1 MIEEVRRDREKGR
14 KLLKKRGTETACFT
28 TIILLI
34 TFYKVRCSTFILAL
48 DIFQV
53 AKVKMKKIILFLFTF
68 ALSLSRAQN
77 SLCSVC
83 KCDTQADKVP
93 VLVDCRNSGIS
104 SLNLAWEFPQGLQ
117 NRADIMYDIDL
128 AGNSLEIITPF
139 PKIPVQKI
147 SFKSNKIREIEAG
160 ARINSMKIPRLVNN
174 SSNLSS
180 FEL

>member
-1 MIEEVRRDREKGR
+1 M
-14 KLLKKRGTETACFT
+14 
-28 TIILLI
+28 
-34 TFYKVRCSTFILAL
+34 RCSTFILAL

-83 KCDTQADKVP
+83 KCDTQADTVP

-104 SLNLAWEFPQGLQ
+104 SLNMAWEFPQGLQ

-160 ARINSMKIPRLVNN
+160 ARINSMKIPRLVKT
-174 SSNLSS
+174 SSNLLS
-180 FEL
+180 